1 MEFKFRKVVLRDMG
15 EADIEDEIRWNTVE
29 TQWAQWDAPWES
41 LEALKSFDP
50 AAHRRTELE
59 QLKKPKPEIRNT
71 LELDTEDGV
80 HIGSVASYFVDQDFN
95 WISKTQPGQTRFR
108 ALGLDISESR
118 YWGKGLGTQAL
129 TAWILY
135 FGEHGERE
143 LYLQTWSGN
152 TRMIRCAMKLGF
164 QEVCRKPGIRQVRGE
179 TWDGLTFCLN
189 MCAFQRY
196 LLVGNLKDL
205 ALTSTAQEA
214 VLGAYDARPGFYE
227 AAALT
232 SYEGEGP
239 EFPICRKRPLD
250 RLVLWCCHMT
260 WARRQYEARGVS
272 HQVILDTCSDI
283 ALRAK
288 LYEAKTGKPGL
299 SKDDVIWFRH
309 IHHASIFRLGPLQF
323 QRFEMVYLDEE
334 GCGQAYMTF
343 ASEQKAHLPQGTP
356 VINLHIPKDANLSPA
371 TVADALDQAMAFFPQ
386 VFPEHR
392 AKAFLCYS
400 WLLYPGLQALLP
412 KESNILQFAA
422 RFQIIGQARDPA
434 ESIRRIYGKRFPR
447 KENYPQD
454 TQLQRQA
461 LGRFSFLGEACGIL
475 EIPASQAP
483 QVAQSSQT

>member
-1 MEFKFRKVVLRDMG
+1 MKFRNVVLRDMG

-129 TAWILY
+129 TASILY

-152 TRMIRCAMKLGF
+152 TRMIRCASEAGLSGGLPEARNPTGEGRNMGWSDLLP
-164 QEVCRKPGIRQVRGE
+164 EHVRVSAGI
-179 TWDGLTFCLN
+179 C
-189 MCAFQRY
+189 
-196 LLVGNLKDL
+196 LVGNLKDL

-239 EFPICRKRPLD
+239 GDSHLQETYSGPAGS
-250 RLVLWCCHMT
+250 LVLPYDLG
-260 WARRQYEARGVS
+260 AEAIRG
-272 HQVILDTCSDI
+272 
-283 ALRAK
+283 
-288 LYEAKTGKPGL
+288 TGSFSPGDPGYL
-299 SKDDVIWFRH
+299 FRYCPP
-309 IHHASIFRLGPLQF
+309 G
-323 QRFEMVYLDEE
+323 
-334 GCGQAYMTF
+334 
-343 ASEQKAHLPQGTP
+343 KA
-356 VINLHIPKDANLSPA
+356 V
-371 TVADALDQAMAFFPQ
+371 
-386 VFPEHR
+386 
-392 AKAFLCYS
+392 
-400 WLLYPGLQALLP
+400 
-412 KESNILQFAA
+412 
-422 RFQIIGQARDPA
+422 
-434 ESIRRIYGKRFPR
+434 
-447 KENYPQD
+447 
-454 TQLQRQA
+454 
-461 LGRFSFLGEACGIL
+461 
-475 EIPASQAP
+475 
-483 QVAQSSQT
+483 